1 MVPRDTLN
9 LVNLRNVST
18 SIVCDIF
25 RLEFPMSAHVHLE
38 FLVSYSNGKKREERQ
53 QC

>member
-25 RLEFPMSAHVHLE
+25 RLEVPMSAHVHLE